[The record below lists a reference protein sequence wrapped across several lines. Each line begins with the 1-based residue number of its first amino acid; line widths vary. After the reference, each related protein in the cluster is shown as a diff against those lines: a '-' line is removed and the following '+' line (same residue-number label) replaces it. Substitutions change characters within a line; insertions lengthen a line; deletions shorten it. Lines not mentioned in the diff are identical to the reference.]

1 MTTSKALV
9 PAENRLPLI
18 IGIAWDITE
27 QKKTERE
34 LIEARIRAEESDRLK
49 SAFLANMSHEIRTP
63 LNAIVGFSKLVADA
77 DSPEEKQLFAD
88 IIDSN
93 SELLLQ
99 LINDILDISKIEAGT
114 LEFNFRTMDLGLL
127 CQEQYEIHKTRV
139 REGVRLVLDDH
150 AGSVEL
156 FGDHNRLAQVY
167 TNLIGNAIKFTHQ
180 GEIRFGYRVEGDRIV
195 GYVSDTGVGIPAD
208 KVGAVFDRFIK
219 LNDFAAGTGLGLS
232 ITKMI
237 IEKMGGGIEVSSRE
251 GEGTTFRFTIPYSRL
266 DTEGPGKAADGARR
280 HAQRATEAVE
290 GKRILVAE
298 DIDSNFMLI
307 DALIGR
313 RFDLLRARNGEEAVA
328 LFGRERPDLVLMD
341 LKMPV
346 MDGYEATRLIRAE
359 APTAPLVVMSAFA
372 YEGDIERAYEA
383 GCTDYVTKPV
393 SRKRLMEVIER
404 YLG

>member
-156 FGDHNRLAQVY
+156 IGDHNRLAQVY

-251 GEGTTFRFTIPYSRL
+251 GEGTTFRFTIPYSRP

>member
-1 MTTSKALV
+1 MKKLEEYVRSI
-9 PAENRLPLI
+9 PDFPEPGI
-18 IGIAWDITE
+18 IFRDITTILQDADGLQLAIDGI
-27 QKKTERE
+27 QKSLEGVDYDIVVGPESRGFIFGVPVAYAMHKGFVPIRKKGKLPCKTVSVSYDLEYGSAVLE
-34 LIEARIRAEESDRLK
+34 MHEDAIKPGQKVVIVDDLIATGGTTE
-49 SAFLANMSHEIRTP
+49 
-63 LNAIVGFSKLVADA
+63 AIVKL
-77 DSPEEKQLFAD
+77 
-88 IIDSN
+88 
-93 SELLLQ
+93 
-99 LINDILDISKIEAGT
+99 
-114 LEFNFRTMDLGLL
+114 
-127 CQEQYEIHKTRV
+127 
-139 REGVRLVLDDH
+139 
-150 AGSVEL
+150 
-156 FGDHNRLAQVY
+156 
-167 TNLIGNAIKFTHQ
+167 
-180 GEIRFGYRVEGDRIV
+180 
-195 GYVSDTGVGIPAD
+195 
-208 KVGAVFDRFIK
+208 
-219 LNDFAAGTGLGLS
+219 
-232 ITKMI
+232 

-251 GEGTTFRFTIPYSRL
+251 GEGTTFRFTIPYSRP